1 MVENGGDS
9 VHQGDSDSSSQGG
22 SRTIGR
28 RPGSVT
34 AGGAMQQFQDGGQV
48 CLVHPVVTFR
58 VSSVSPQTVGREP
71 LGVSSVW
78 LEEDDQ
84 FAHLTCTGSTPP
96 PPAASHLVLQTFKGN
111 EHYFDWLF
119 GPTILV
125 RPHTYEGISWPFRA
139 WEGLVRL
146 DFQVGLIFCDPL

>member
-1 MVENGGDS
+1 MGILSTEVTLIAA
-9 VHQGDSDSSSQGG
+9 SQGG

-71 LGVSSVW
+71 LGVRTVW
-78 LEEDDQ
+78 LEEEDPC
-84 FAHLTCTGSTPP
+84 CTPCVDGQHPTP
-96 PPAASHLVLQTFKGN
+96 T
-111 EHYFDWLF
+111 
-119 GPTILV
+119 
-125 RPHTYEGISWPFRA
+125 
-139 WEGLVRL
+139 
-146 DFQVGLIFCDPL
+146 